1 MYKISYLH
9 TQQNMSSTQT
19 VASQPPPDP
28 LDLPCEGAS
37 DEGASDEGASR
48 QINHQIV
55 VWFVSP
61 NGDGEAIPLG
71 CLCEDR
77 INNGR
82 LLPMNSL
89 FARANPFPPD
99 SVSWSNFNENQA
111 RVADEYRES
120 IVTCS

>member
-1 MYKISYLH
+1 
-9 TQQNMSSTQT
+9 MSSTQT

-28 LDLPCEGAS
+28 LDLPSEGAP
-37 DEGASDEGASR
+37 EEGASR

-55 VWFVSP
+55 VWYVSP
-61 NGDGEAIPLG
+61 NGDCEAIPLG

-89 FARANPFPPD
+89 FARANPFRHG
-99 SVSWSNFNENQA
+99 SVEWNNFDKNQA
-111 RVADEYRES
+111 RIADEYRES
-120 IVTCS
+120 IVTLFFYK